1 MSITSILFAIVAL
14 GALIFIHEFGHFIFA
29 KTFGVGVEKFSLGF
43 GPKVF
48 GKKVGETEYLLSAL
62 PLGGYVKMI
71 GEGDDAELAPEDVE
85 RSFAH
90 KPPLQRILIV
100 AAGPV
105 FNLLFAYLIFIV
117 LYLVGVPAVTTKVG
131 EVMPGKPAAA
141 AGILAGDRIT
151 AVNGKPV
158 SRWDDLTAVIARNN
172 LAPIR
177 LDVLRGGSPL
187 QFTMVPQSRTGKNL
201 LGDTVTQP
209 IVGVISAGETVTD
222 HFPPGEA
229 IVRGSAQCWNV
240 IKLTALSLV
249 RLVERAI
256 PLNTIGGPIMIVKMA
271 GQQAAAGGVSFLAF
285 VALLSVNLGVL
296 NLLPVPILDG
306 GHLAF
311 FLIELVIGRPVSKR
325 TREVAQ
331 QIGLVLLVSLMM
343 LAFYNDF
350 ARMFNSKLEP
360 EPKALGLKK
369 AKFGAP
375 NLALTYRFY

>member
-1 MSITSILFAIVAL
+1 MSILFAIIAL
-14 GALIFIHEFGHFIFA
+14 GALIFIHEFGHFLFA
-29 KTFGVGVEKFSLGF
+29 KLFGVGVEKFSLGF
-43 GPKVF
+43 GPKIF

-71 GEGDDAELAPEDVE
+71 GEGEEVELAEEDLQ

-90 KPPLQRILIV
+90 KPALKRIVIV
-100 AAGPV
+100 AAGPI

-117 LYLVGVPAVTTKVG
+117 IFLFGVPSVTTKVG
-131 EVMPGKPAAA
+131 EVLPGKPAAR
-141 AGILAGDRIT
+141 AGIQAGDRIT
-151 AVNGKPV
+151 AVDGKQV
-158 SRWDDLTAVIARNN
+158 TRWEDFAKIIARGK
-172 LAPIR
+172 LAPMLIEVR
-177 LDVLRGGSPL
+177 RGESAL
-187 QFTMVPQSRTGKNL
+187 QFTMTPESRTSKNI

-209 IVGVISAGETVTD
+209 VIGVIASGDSVIE

-256 PLNTIGGPIMIVKMA
+256 PLDTIGGPIMIVKMA
-271 GQQAAAGGVSFLAF
+271 GQQAAAGGVNFLAF

-325 TREVAQ
+325 TREIAQ
-331 QIGLVLLVSLMM
+331 QVGLVLLISLMM
-343 LAFYNDF
+343 LAFYNDI
-350 ARMFNSKLEP
+350 ARMFV
-360 EPKALGLKK
+360 KA
-369 AKFGAP
+369 
-375 NLALTYRFY
+375 